1 MSWVQSKLT
10 NRPRLDEY
18 TLKSGEEVVFE
29 RSGSVQIQVIDTGA
43 GMSQEQLAA
52 LFRDGI
58 QFNVNELQAGQG
70 SGLGLFIAMGIVKQ
84 HGGDLEVSSEGLG
97 RGTTFTCTL
106 PLYHVPAA
114 LTETTSTTQAP
125 PDEYVSPKEKVDSF
139 PLRILVVDDIATN
152 RKLLTRLSANR
163 GHSVDDA
170 KDGREAVNK
179 VKNALRES
187 NPYDTILMDY
197 EMPVLRGPEAA
208 KEIREL
214 GCDSFIVGITGNV
227 LAEDISYFTSCGAD
241 FVLSKPVDFCKLEE
255 LWVEHGIQHSSLQ

>member
-1 MSWVQSKLT
+1 
-10 NRPRLDEY
+10 
-18 TLKSGEEVVFE
+18 
-29 RSGSVQIQVIDTGA
+29 VQIQVIDTGA
-43 GMSQEQLAA
+43 GMSQEQLAS

-58 QFNVNELQAGQG
+58 QFNVNELQSGQG

-106 PLYHVPAA
+106 PLHYVPAA
-114 LTETTSTTQAP
+114 PTETTSFSQTP
-125 PDEYVSPKEKVDSF
+125 PDEWVSPKEKVNYI
-139 PLRILVVDDIATN
+139 PLRILIVDDVATN
-152 RKLLTRLSANR
+152 RKLLTRMSANR
-163 GHSVDDA
+163 GHSVDEA
-170 KDGREAVNK
+170 KDGREAVDK

-227 LAEDISYFTSCGAD
+227 LAEDVRYFTSCGAD
-241 FVLSKPVDFCKLEE
+241 FVLSKPVDFCKLED
-255 LWVEHGIQHSSLQ
+255 LWVEHGIQHCSLQ